1 MQTLWEV
8 VSESP
13 RLLPKV
19 WEVTRMVSWDKPQE
33 EYLQT
38 LEVRR
43 NLLLDILGNEE
54 FSIKEEERLQ
64 NDLDEVER
72 ELQKF

>member
-1 MQTLWEV
+1 VQTLWEV